1 LLKSSNPTLLNV
13 TYIKPNKEDGTK
25 ESFEVIYKTETGEV
39 YRSEEPPLADIFFVK
54 PEYRNYNYNKPEE
67 RMERMEKVRVPISK
81 IRYRI
86 AEEIGEEG
94 QKFISQCCQ
103 EKNFSRLNELYAWP
117 YSYGADFQ
125 PEYYFMKNWYEK
137 YEIGTPKIT
146 TAFLDIECDS
156 LENEIDMDN
165 ISVTA
170 YSPVN
175 CATVILDDTKE
186 AWTFILRPRKPSELG
201 KSKEDYIRAYN
212 LYNKQKY
219 DHENLMNN
227 MNDFIDKLHKT
238 FDGKYGYINYH
249 VREFS
254 DEIELIADIFRLINK
269 RKPNFCLCWNMRFDI
284 QYLYYRLQALHIN
297 PASIMCH
304 PDFKNSKPK
313 CYFKVD
319 RSTYQLEK
327 QYDYFYCSSYTI
339 YICQM
344 RNYAAIRKSQHKLRS
359 VSLNAIADIE
369 LKDKKVDYPEESNMT
384 EFMYNNWPLFILYN
398 VKDVL
403 LQLGIERKTKDTM
416 TYYMRS
422 QANLTPYN
430 KIYRETHLLRN
441 VREQSFNK
449 QGWVQGNNINIIHM
463 RDVDEVE
470 KAFYN
475 NDENEEGNESSFK
488 GAINADPVWNDRIGM
503 KILGIRSN
511 NIFSN
516 PMDYDMGAFYPSIK
530 IASNMDPITLLY
542 KASFVN
548 EEFMSGEFIN
558 RSLNQQYV
566 EKDKKGKTRKL
577 DFTGEAV
584 NTYVSG
590 NILTFGV
597 NYLNQPS
604 ITEVLAACR
613 KECKRKELV

>member
-1 LLKSSNPTLLNV
+1 
-13 TYIKPNKEDGTK
+13 
-25 ESFEVIYKTETGEV
+25 
-39 YRSEEPPLADIFFVK
+39 
-54 PEYRNYNYNKPEE
+54 
-67 RMERMEKVRVPISK
+67 
-81 IRYRI
+81 
-86 AEEIGEEG
+86 
-94 QKFISQCCQ
+94 
-103 EKNFSRLNELYAWP
+103 
-117 YSYGADFQ
+117 
-125 PEYYFMKNWYEK
+125 
-137 YEIGTPKIT
+137 
-146 TAFLDIECDS
+146 
-156 LENEIDMDN
+156 
-165 ISVTA
+165 
-170 YSPVN
+170 
-175 CATVILDDTKE
+175 
-186 AWTFILRPRKPSELG
+186 
-201 KSKEDYIRAYN
+201 
-212 LYNKQKY
+212 
-219 DHENLMNN
+219 
-227 MNDFIDKLHKT
+227 
-238 FDGKYGYINYH
+238 
-249 VREFS
+249 
-254 DEIELIADIFRLINK
+254 
-269 RKPNFCLCWNMRFDI
+269 
-284 QYLYYRLQALHIN
+284 
-297 PASIMCH
+297 
-304 PDFKNSKPK
+304 
-313 CYFKVD
+313 
-319 RSTYQLEK
+319 
-327 QYDYFYCSSYTI
+327 
-339 YICQM
+339 
-344 RNYAAIRKSQHKLRS
+344 
-359 VSLNAIADIE
+359 
-369 LKDKKVDYPEESNMT
+369 
-384 EFMYNNWPLFILYN
+384 
-398 VKDVL
+398 
-403 LQLGIERKTKDTM
+403 M

-558 RSLNQQYV
+558 RSLNQQYI